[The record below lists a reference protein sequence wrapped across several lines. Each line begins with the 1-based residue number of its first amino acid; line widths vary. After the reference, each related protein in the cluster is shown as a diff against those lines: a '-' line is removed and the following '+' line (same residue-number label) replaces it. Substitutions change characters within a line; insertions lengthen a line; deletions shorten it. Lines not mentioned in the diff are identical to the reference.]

1 MNDEIDRGGVLVHLI
16 EYRERRRRATP
27 AGPTCPAAARCRMSP
42 LCRSWNQCLPRSPVL
57 SPRTA

>member
-1 MNDEIDRGGVLVHLI
+1 MNDEIDQRRVLVHLT
-16 EYRERRRRATP
+16 EYRERRRP
-27 AGPTCPAAARCRMSP
+27 GPSCPAAARCRMSP